1 MATIEGVLLDIDGV
15 LTVSWHPLPGAVAA
29 VAALRALGLPMRF
42 LTNTTSRTRRAIAD
56 TLVSAGFAI
65 EPSEILTAP
74 AATATYLRKAH
85 PGQRCYLLSSGDV
98 VAELAGVKL
107 VGDKDPA
114 EVVVLGGAGPE
125 FSYENLNHA
134 FHLLSGGAALVAM
147 HRNMLWRTDGGL
159 DLDAGAYVSGLER
172 AANKQAEVVGK
183 PSRLFYGAALAALGT
198 PASRTLMVGD
208 DIEADII
215 GAQTAGIRAVLVRTG
230 KFRESDLARSASHP
244 DAILDSI
251 VDLPRWIASMALKA

>member
-15 LTVSWHPLPGAVAA
+15 LTVSWHPLPGAASA

-42 LTNTTSRTRRAIAD
+42 LTNTTSRTRRSIAD
-56 TLVSAGFAI
+56 ALASGGFAI
-65 EPSEILTAP
+65 AASDILTAP

-98 VAELAGVKL
+98 AAELEGVKL

-159 DLDAGAYVSGLER
+159 DLDAGAYVLGLER
-172 AANKQAEVVGK
+172 AANRQAEVVGK

-198 PASRTLMVGD
+198 PASRTVMVGD
-208 DIEADII
+208 DIEADID
-215 GAQTAGIRAVLVRTG
+215 GAKSAGIHAVLVRTG
-230 KFRESDLARSASHP
+230 KFRESDLARAASRP
-244 DAILDSI
+244 DAVIDSI
-251 VDLPRWIASMALKA
+251 VDLPRWIASLS